1 VLSADL
7 VRARRRG
14 ETLELRPLSAKEQA
28 SALLISQQ
36 ILEEYRG
43 AKGKTRA
50 ALEAAL
56 NEIPVAARDRKLYL
70 ALKKRIDDQATWSEA
85 PERDPQ
91 ILRRHVFLE
100 AARARRETG
109 TIDRAAILS
118 SSEALLGLPA
128 GTLEHQLYSDLR
140 EAQELLLPP
149 ALKAEALVETHDL
162 AQAQAVLLRATRV
175 SVDVSCS
182 SPAAYRAL
190 FRKLKFLRLLFQLQ
204 KLSRGYRLEIDGPYS
219 LFDAVTKYGLA
230 LAQLLPALE
239 ATERYRLEAELSW
252 GKQKERL
259 KYLREGGRGGAEV
272 EKSELPDEVRVL
284 LERLEAQK
292 APFTVEIAEELIDV
306 EGGVLVPDLR
316 FVSEETGVI
325 VYLEVLGH
333 WSRAAVWR
341 RVELVNQPRFT
352 ARMLFA
358 VSERL
363 RVSEEVLPAE
373 APAELYVY
381 KGVMSAKSIL
391 ERVARLS
398 AADRV
403 TS

>member
-1 VLSADL
+1 MC
-7 VRARRRG
+7 
-14 ETLELRPLSAKEQA
+14 
-28 SALLISQQ
+28 I
-36 ILEEYRG
+36 
-43 AKGKTRA
+43 
-50 ALEAAL
+50 
-56 NEIPVAARDRKLYL
+56 RD
-70 ALKKRIDDQATWSEA
+70 S
-85 PERDPQ
+85 
-91 ILRRHVFLE
+91 
-100 AARARRETG
+100 
-109 TIDRAAILS
+109 
-118 SSEALLGLPA
+118 
-128 GTLEHQLYSDLR
+128 
-140 EAQELLLPP
+140 
-149 ALKAEALVETHDL
+149 
-162 AQAQAVLLRATRV
+162 
-175 SVDVSCS
+175 
-182 SPAAYRAL
+182 
-190 FRKLKFLRLLFQLQ
+190 
-204 KLSRGYRLEIDGPYS
+204 
-219 LFDAVTKYGLA
+219 
-230 LAQLLPALE
+230 
-239 ATERYRLEAELSW
+239 SW

-259 KYLREGGRGGAEV
+259 KYLREDGRGGAEV